1 MFEFHSKKALF
12 DSRNIFEGK
21 MELMICQ
28 LHYYEAMRY
37 YAGVH
42 TQCGGQ
48 SYYAFIVAS
57 CASACRWR
65 SIAAL
70 LLKEYRKSHEEHN
83 NA

>member
-1 MFEFHSKKALF
+1 MSKG
-12 DSRNIFEGK
+12 ET
-21 MELMICQ
+21 Q

-42 TQCGGQ
+42 AQCGGQ
-48 SYYAFIVAS
+48 SYYAFMVAN

-70 LLKEYRKSHEEHN
+70 LLKEYRMFSPSHEEHN